1 MNKAYK
7 IREDFHWVGVIDWN
21 LRDFHGYSTE
31 KGSTYNAYLLK
42 DEKVVL
48 FDTVKS
54 PFSEELME
62 RISSVIAPEK
72 IDYIVVNH
80 VEMDH
85 SSSLPLIIDRIKPEK
100 IICSAKGKE
109 ALISHFKRT
118 DWPYHVVKTGDV
130 VNIGKRNISFLET
143 PMLHWPDSMCS
154 YIPEEKILISN
165 DILGQHFATSE
176 RFDTEVDFSE
186 LMCQNKKY
194 FANII
199 MPYSPLVQKLLKT
212 ITDMKLDIQMIAPDH
227 GLIWTKHIPDAL
239 KAYYEWSSPKLEKK
253 AVVFYDTMWRS
264 TEKMAYSVTEG
275 IRSQG
280 VSVKMMKLGDDNH
293 RSDIMTEILDAGA
306 VVVGSSTLNNEM
318 LPHVA
323 DMLTY
328 MKGLKPVN
336 RIGAALSSY
345 GWNPGVLKKLNT
357 ELEASGVKL
366 ISEGITVKYVPE
378 QSDIENCYN
387 LGVKIAQELN
397 TK

>member
-7 IREDFHWVGVIDWN
+7 IRDGFHWVGVIDWN

-31 KGSTYNAYLLK
+31 KGSTYNAYLLQDTK
-42 DEKVVL
+42 TVL

-62 RISSVIAPEK
+62 RISSVTAPEK
-72 IDYIVVNH
+72 IDYIVINH

-100 IICSAKGKE
+100 VICSAKGKE
-109 ALISHFKRT
+109 ALISHFKRA

-130 VNIGKRNISFLET
+130 INVGKRNISFLET

-154 YIPEEKILISN
+154 YIPEEKILVSN

-186 LMCQNKKY
+186 LMCQSKKY

-212 ITDMKLDIQMIAPDH
+212 ITEMKLDIQMIAPDH
-227 GLIWTKHIPDAL
+227 GLVWTKHIPDVL
-239 KAYYEWSSPKLEKK
+239 KAYSEWSTPKLEKK

-280 VSVKMMKLGDDNH
+280 VSVKMMKLGDENH

-328 MKGLKPVN
+328 MKGLKPIN

-366 ISEGITVKYVPE
+366 INEGITVKYVPE

-397 TK
+397 SK